1 MAVAVFQTSDVVG
14 NVVFQRERHG
24 IHVRA
29 EFTKLPPGLHGFH
42 IHKAGDLRGSGCAG
56 ACEHW
61 SLTPAVHGGAPEAGG
76 ERHTG
81 DLGNIEG
88 PACKR
93 SYVLR
98 GVRLSD
104 LYGRS
109 VIVHADPDDLGRGDA
124 PTSKTTG
131 NSGARIACAVIG
143 RIACS
148 SRRRT
153 RKLKH

>member
-1 MAVAVFQTSDVVG
+1 MAVAVFQTSDVIG
-14 NVVFQRERHG
+14 SVVFQSERHG
-24 IHVRA
+24 IRVHA
-29 EFTKLPPGLHGFH
+29 EFTKLPTGLHGFH

-61 SLTPAVHGGAPEAGG
+61 SLAPAAHGGTPKDGG

-88 PACKR
+88 PACKQM
-93 SYVLR
+93 YFLR
-98 GVRLSD
+98 GVALGD

-109 VIVHADPDDLGRGDA
+109 MIVHADPDDLGRGEA
-124 PTSKTTG
+124 PDSKTTG

-148 SRRRT
+148 ETWRT
-153 RKLKH
+153 RKQKR